1 MERIKA
7 FFLCTWPAVKWVYMI
22 TVKHWRPTIG
32 SAFALFLAWSV
43 VLGKIDFVTATG
55 ALLIMWVGGYVNRRI
70 DLSAVGK
77 VFNESDTES
86 NAEEKQNT
94 EADDE

>member
-7 FFLCTWPAVKWVYMI
+7 FFLCIWPAVKWVYMI

-43 VLGKIDFVTATG
+43 VLGKIDFVTASG

-77 VFNESDTES
+77 VFNETKPEETQ
-86 NAEEKQNT
+86 NAE
-94 EADDE
+94 ADEEPE